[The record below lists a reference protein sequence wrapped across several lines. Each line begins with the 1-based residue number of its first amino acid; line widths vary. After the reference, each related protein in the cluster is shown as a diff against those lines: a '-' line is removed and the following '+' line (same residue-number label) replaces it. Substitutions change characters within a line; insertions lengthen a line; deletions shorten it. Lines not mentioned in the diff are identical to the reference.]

1 MGKILVTFDCFK
13 KISTITPFELVIA
26 SPHLFPLG
34 LPALEPLHGNTL
46 HFGIHSR
53 YNRRVNSSIRSL
65 DIHLNYNTLSNV
77 VMAMGVR

>member
-1 MGKILVTFDCFK
+1 MGKRLVTLDCFK
-13 KISTITPFELVIA
+13 KTSIITPFELVIA

-53 YNRRVNSSIRSL
+53 YNRRVDPSVGSL
-65 DIHLNYNTLSNV
+65 DIHLDYSTLPNL
-77 VMAMGVR
+77 VMAMGV